1 MSKLTKLAT
10 KPNLF
15 FRDYFLKKAP
25 LSQKEKQQLAPK
37 LKPEVQAVAKKA
49 PTPAPAPAPAKKAA
63 VSPTPA
69 PVAKAVDDLSQMV
82 EDIYPITFPV
92 DIVYTWVNS
101 DDEEFNK
108 SRLAHQKQFD
118 ASVSESK
125 SESTDIA
132 RFESR
137 DELKYSIRSVLT
149 YAPWVNH
156 IYIVTNGQ
164 VPKWLDESYDK
175 VTVITHSQIIE
186 PEFLPTFNS
195 HAIESA
201 LHKIPNL
208 SEHFIYFNDDV
219 MLTRPLPAS
228 YFFTSSGTAKLFITN
243 SKLPNGDKNVNDS
256 PTQWAAKNSRQL
268 LLAETGFWVDV
279 MFAHTFHPQ
288 VKSVHQEI
296 ERLWPNEVATCRKN
310 KFRDGSDLNVATFL
324 HHHLALIR
332 GQAIATRTRCMYF
345 NIREKQASNLYK
357 SLLTNKGKANATH
370 SICLND
376 RVSSVSNE
384 LEDFDIKLRNF
395 LEAYYPDPSDAEIFV
410 PSKRQLAKMVSDRR
424 FAKIYDV
431 VEKLHPSVFSGD
443 DEVMHLH
450 YYYGMACWMLY
461 QENEQKELLDKAYQN
476 LQLFCDKNPEHSLAN
491 DYLEM
496 VLVALFGKLQQ
507 DAELSEI
514 TDPNDTDS
522 DLLQKVSNQRLQNAD
537 EVNQQNNAENKNG
550 SDDQSATQAD
560 DESKSAEK

>member
-1 MSKLTKLAT
+1 MSKLIKLAT

-25 LSQKEKQQLAPK
+25 LAQKEKKSVSSKTKTSQLS
-37 LKPEVQAVAKKA
+37 AKKG
-49 PTPAPAPAPAKKAA
+49 T
-63 VSPTPA
+63 VSQATTNN
-69 PVAKAVDDLSQMV
+69 VVDHLSQIA
-82 EDIYPITFPV
+82 EDIYPITFPI

-108 SRLAHQKQFD
+108 IRLAHQKQFD

-164 VPKWLDESYDK
+164 VPKWLDDSYDK

-195 HAIESA
+195 HVIESA

-228 YFFTSSGTAKLFITN
+228 YFFTSSGIAKLFITN

-268 LLAETGFWVDV
+268 LVAETGLWVDV

-288 VKSVHQEI
+288 LRSIHEEI
-296 ERLWPNEVATCRKN
+296 ERLWPDYIAICRKN
-310 KFRDGSDLNVATFL
+310 KFRDSTDLNIATFL

-345 NIREKQASNLYK
+345 NIREKQAEKFYT
-357 SLLTNKGKANATH
+357 SLLSNKGTAGATH

-376 RVSSVSNE
+376 RVSNSSNT
-384 LEDFDIKLRNF
+384 LDNFDIKLRAF
-395 LEAYYPDPSDAEIFV
+395 LESYYPEPSDAELYV
-410 PSKRQLAKMVSDRR
+410 PTKRQLAEMVSERKFTEVYNVIGKLSPLSLGTSD
-424 FAKIYDV
+424 
-431 VEKLHPSVFSGD
+431 EKKLY
-443 DEVMHLH
+443 LN
-450 YYYGMACWMLY
+450 YYYGMACWILY
-461 QENEQKELLDKAYQN
+461 KEKEQRELLENAHEN
-476 LQLFCDKNPEHSLAN
+476 LLYFCEKNPGHTLAHN
-491 DYLEM
+491 YLKQ
-496 VLVALFGKLQQ
+496 VKVSLFGSLSQ
-507 DAELSEI
+507 DQHAVSEDI
-514 TDPNDTDS
+514 T
-522 DLLQKVSNQRLQNAD
+522 K
-537 EVNQQNNAENKNG
+537 E
-550 SDDQSATQAD
+550 
-560 DESKSAEK
+560 

>member
-1 MSKLTKLAT
+1 MSKFIKLVT

-25 LSQKEKQQLAPK
+25 LTQKEKQSVSSKVTSSQLSGK
-37 LKPEVQAVAKKA
+37 KDKNSQSQVDVAD
-49 PTPAPAPAPAKKAA
+49 P
-63 VSPTPA
+63 
-69 PVAKAVDDLSQMV
+69 LSQIA
-82 EDIYPITFPV
+82 EDIYPITFPI

-108 SRLAHQKQFD
+108 IRLAHQKQFD

-164 VPKWLDESYDK
+164 VPKWLDDSYDK

-195 HAIESA
+195 HVIESA

-228 YFFTSSGTAKLFITN
+228 YFFTSSGIAKLFITN
-243 SKLPNGDKNVNDS
+243 SKLPNGDKNINDS

-268 LLAETGFWVDV
+268 LLAETGLWVEV

-288 VKSVHQEI
+288 LKSIHEEI
-296 ERLWPNEVATCRKN
+296 EKLWADEVAICRKN
-310 KFRDGSDLNVATFL
+310 KFRDGTDLNIATFL

-345 NIREKQASNLYK
+345 NIREKQAEKFYR
-357 SLLTNKGKANATH
+357 SLLSNKGTSGATH

-376 RVSSVSNE
+376 RVSNSSNE
-384 LEDFDIKLRNF
+384 LDDFDIKLRAF
-395 LEAYYPDPSDAEIFV
+395 LDSYYPEPSDAEFYI
-410 PSKRQLAKMVSDRR
+410 PTKSQLSKMVSGRN
-424 FAKIYDV
+424 FTKIYDTV
-431 VEKLHPSVFSGD
+431 GKLSPLSLSINDEEKLY
-443 DEVMHLH
+443 LN
-450 YYYGMACWMLY
+450 YYYGIAGWFLY
-461 QENEQKELLDKAYQN
+461 QEKEQRELLENSHEN
-476 LQLFCDKNPEHSLAN
+476 LLYFCEKNPKHTLAHN
-491 DYLEM
+491 YLEQ
-496 VLVALFGKLQQ
+496 VRTALFESSHQ
-507 DAELSEI
+507 DQHEVSENI
-514 TDPNDTDS
+514 
-522 DLLQKVSNQRLQNAD
+522 Q
-537 EVNQQNNAENKNG
+537 
-550 SDDQSATQAD
+550 SDDANKLKNEDTPKD
-560 DESKSAEK
+560 